1 MNQPDLFQRYQ
12 RLQDYVGWAPDD
24 TERVLAAAPLLQP
37 AFVPL
42 IDDFYAEILRHPQT
56 SAVITGGEPQIQRL
70 KTTLLGWLREL
81 VSGKY
86 DADYVT
92 RRWKVGYR
100 HVEIGL
106 EQVYTNVALS
116 RLRMGLARRLLAAW
130 SGTAEDLA
138 ATASALHRL
147 LDLDLAIIEDAY
159 QAAYAARLQQSER
172 LAAIGQLA
180 GGVAHELR
188 NPLNVIKTS
197 IYYLLNARSPS
208 AEKKGEHL
216 GRIEKQVGMAD
227 AVITALTNFAR
238 LPAPDLRPLDVAACI
253 SDTLQVNRV
262 PENVETTID
271 VPASLPRALAD
282 RDQLQIVLGN
292 LVRNAV
298 EAMSGGGR
306 LTIAGR
312 QQGREVQ
319 IAIADTGEGIP
330 AENLERIMQP
340 LVSTKPRGIGL
351 GLPLVRGILAKNHGR
366 LEVASE
372 VGRGSTF
379 TIYLPAAEEA
389 SGVRGQESF

>member
-1 MNQPDLFQRYQ
+1 MDQPDLFERYQ
-12 RLQDYVGWAPDD
+12 RLQDYVGWAPAD
-24 TERVLAAAPLLQP
+24 TQRVLAAAPLLEP

-56 SAVITGGEPQIQRL
+56 SAVITGGEPQIARL
-70 KTTLLGWLREL
+70 KKSLLGWLREL
-81 VSGKY
+81 VLGKY

-116 RLRMGLARRLLAAW
+116 RLRMGLARRLAAAW
-130 SGTAEDLA
+130 TGTAEDLA

-197 IYYLLNARSPS
+197 VYYLLNARNPSP
-208 AEKKGEHL
+208 EKKAEHL
-216 GRIEKQVGMAD
+216 SRIEKQVGLAD
-227 AVITALTNFAR
+227 GVITALTNFAR
-238 LPAPDLRPLDVAACI
+238 LPVPDLRPLDVAACI
-253 SDTLQVNRV
+253 GDALQANRV

-271 VPASLPRALAD
+271 VSPALPRALAD
-282 RDQLQIVLGN
+282 SDQLQIVLGN

-298 EAMSGGGR
+298 EAMPGGGR
-306 LTIAGR
+306 LTITGR
-312 QQGREVQ
+312 QQGREVE
-319 IAIADTGEGIP
+319 IAVTDTGEGIP
-330 AENLERIMQP
+330 ATNLERIMQP

-372 VGRGSTF
+372 LGRGSTF
-379 TIYLPAAEEA
+379 TVYLAAAPEQA
-389 SGVRGQESF
+389 